1 MRDTRRNLGTEDV
14 ASTLVL
20 GPNELFQSNHCS
32 PAQHKGKTRGNL
44 IRRQSQEGIFLEGV
58 EGHLRYDA
66 RHDAQL
72 SRIKAQSQ
80 SCSLWTGT
88 ALKKFLGFGPQ
99 IIPKSRSF
107 PTPHLDTQLK
117 SAVNRRHQRSG
128 WRLAHGLS
136 PPLDGRT
143 QWIEPLDGLTPSSNF
158 TTRVMHNI
166 PKYNT
171 LLDLLK
177 SWRQKRKLDLSTLTF
192 FVADPYMSTLTFYE
206 G

>member
-99 IIPKSRSF
+99 IIPRSRSF
-107 PTPHLDTQLK
+107 PTPHFENTTK
-117 SAVNRRHQRSG
+117 VGGRSAASEE
-128 WRLAHGLS
+128 RLAACPRLS
-136 PPLDGRT
+136 PPSDGHA
-143 QWIEPLDGLTPSSNF
+143 QWNGPSDRPTPSFNL
-158 TTRVMHNI
+158 TDRATHNI

-177 SWRQKRKLDLSTLTF
+177 SWRQK
-192 FVADPYMSTLTFYE
+192 E
-206 G
+206 N